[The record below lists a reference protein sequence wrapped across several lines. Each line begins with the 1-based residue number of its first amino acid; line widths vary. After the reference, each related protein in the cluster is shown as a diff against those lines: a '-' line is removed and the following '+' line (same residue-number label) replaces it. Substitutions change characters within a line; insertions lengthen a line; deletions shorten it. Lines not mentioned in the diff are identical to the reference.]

1 MPTLTPEEIAL
12 IISLL
17 QSAVTEGKALYD
29 AYQIKAMAD
38 LQAKLADQLNTS
50 AQDRQTANAD
60 IDARDKALES
70 DLSK

>member
-17 QSAVTEGKALYD
+17 QAAVTEGKSLYD
-29 AYQIKAMAD
+29 AYQLKAMAD
-38 LQAKLADQLNTS
+38 LQSKLSAQLATS

-60 IDARDKALES
+60 IDARDRALEA